1 MIRHYLK
8 STSRTLLVSISVLLC
23 GCGNQARQIEK
34 NDADF
39 LAAVEYFRQLQIDH
53 GDRQNTELAGKYGIP
68 REKFRNELAEHP
80 ERAKELQPKIDS
92 LSRYMD
98 SLFPIYMAR
107 YQEIIDSALLVE
119 KKYESIS
126 TEGFKGA
133 FMKRHIY
140 TREHLDSI
148 YKAAPR
154 ALKRSIAGRSIDAFL
169 NGPQVRPGDKII
181 TFDCFDVNGEPFNW
195 KTIKGKKTII
205 VADGLDCWTHGID
218 DTAPVTYFDY
228 LREKFGDDFV
238 LLVFCNNR
246 DLDGLKEQSEHFG
259 LEDYI
264 VISDGREFSSPLELM
279 YDCQYTPSFVLI
291 NQDGTLDRMVHGEE
305 TDYIEEFLGGKAR

>member
-1 MIRHYLK
+1 MPIGRTLK
-8 STSRTLLVSISVLLC
+8 SLESTDSRELKLL
-23 GCGNQARQIEK
+23 
-34 NDADF
+34 
-39 LAAVEYFRQLQIDH
+39 
-53 GDRQNTELAGKYGIP
+53 
-68 REKFRNELAEHP
+68 NELAEHP
-80 ERAKELQPKIDS
+80 ERANELQPKIDS
-92 LSRYMD
+92 LTHYVD
-98 SLFPIYMAR
+98 SLLPISMAR
-107 YQEIIDSALLVE
+107 YQAIVDSALLVE

-154 ALKRSIAGRSIDAFL
+154 ALKRSIAGKSIDAFL

-181 TFDCFDVNGEPFNW
+181 TFDCFDVNGKPFDW
-195 KTIKGKKTII
+195 KTIEGKKTII

-228 LREKFGDDFV
+228 LREKFGYGFV
-238 LLVFCNNR
+238 LMVFCNNR
-246 DLDGLKEQSEHFG
+246 DLAGLKEQSEHFG

-291 NQDGTLDRMVHGEE
+291 NQDGTLDRMLRGGES
-305 TDYIEEFLGGKAR
+305 DYIEEFLGK

>member
-1 MIRHYLK
+1 MKLLSPYLLIA
-8 STSRTLLVSISVLLC
+8 TSVILC
-23 GCGNQARQIEK
+23 GCCNQARQIEK

-39 LAAVEYFRQLQIDH
+39 LAAVEYLRQRQMDH
-53 GDRQNTELAGKYGIP
+53 ADWQNTEIAGKYGLP
-68 REKFRNELAEHP
+68 RVKLLNELAEHP
-80 ERAKELQPKIDS
+80 ERANELQPKIDS
-92 LSRYMD
+92 LTHYVD
-98 SLFPIYMAR
+98 SLLPISMAR
-107 YQEIIDSALLVE
+107 YQAIADSALFVE

-133 FMKRHIY
+133 FMKRHYY

-154 ALKRSIAGRSIDAFL
+154 ALKRSIAGKSIDAFL

-181 TFDCFDVNGEPFNW
+181 TFDCFDVNGKPFDW
-195 KTIKGKKTII
+195 KTIEGKKTII

-228 LREKFGDDFV
+228 LREKFGDGFV
-238 LLVFCNNR
+238 LMVFCNNR
-246 DLDGLKEQSEHFG
+246 NLAGLKEQSEHFG
-259 LEDYI
+259 LENYI
-264 VISDGREFSSPLELM
+264 VVGDGREFSSPLELM

-291 NQDGTLDRMVHGEE
+291 NQDGTLDRMLRGGES
-305 TDYIEEFLGGKAR
+305 DYIEEFLGGKAR

>member
-1 MIRHYLK
+1 MR
-8 STSRTLLVSISVLLC
+8 LLPLNLLFAISALLC
-23 GCGNQARQIEK
+23 GCCNQARQIEK

-39 LAAVEYFRQLQIDH
+39 LTAVEYFRQLQMDH
-53 GDRQNTELAGKYGIP
+53 AERQNTELAGKYGIP
-68 REKFRNELAEHP
+68 REKLRNELAEHP

-92 LSRYMD
+92 LSHYID

-119 KKYESIS
+119 KKYESTS

-133 FMKRHIY
+133 FMKRHYY

-154 ALKRSIAGRSIDAFL
+154 ALKRSIAGKSINAFL

-181 TFDCFDVNGEPFNW
+181 TFDCFDVNGKAFDW
-195 KTIKGKKTII
+195 KTIEGKKTII

-228 LREKFGDDFV
+228 LREKFGDGFV
-238 LLVFCNNR
+238 LMVFCNNR
-246 DLDGLKEQSEHFG
+246 DLAGLKEQSEHFG
-259 LEDYI
+259 LENYI
-264 VISDGREFSSPLELM
+264 VVGDGSEFSSPLELM

-291 NQDGTLDRMVHGEE
+291 NQDGTLDRMVHGDE
-305 TDYIEEFLGGKAR
+305 TDYIEEFLGINNIYS